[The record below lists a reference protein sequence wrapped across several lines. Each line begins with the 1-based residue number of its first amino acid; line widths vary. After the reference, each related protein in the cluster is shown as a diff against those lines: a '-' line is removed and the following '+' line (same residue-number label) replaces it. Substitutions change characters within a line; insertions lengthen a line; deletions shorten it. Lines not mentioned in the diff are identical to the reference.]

1 MRTRTLTL
9 ALVTL
14 MSGSAIAHAASR
26 RAKPPADLS
35 AVHKPP
41 AAGACG
47 YVQPGVKVCSTLPD
61 GQGAFDVFSFM
72 PAVLYVR
79 TEEPIVR
86 FVPPDPRYFQSDQ
99 RENTVV
105 IIPTKDH
112 LPERT
117 PAILSTRSLT
127 ITLNVRRGSPKSAD
141 TQLTI
146 LDPSRSRRS
155 ADVALAV
162 SESEQRLEPR
172 ITDRVRSVDLVGLAD
187 SGADVRAARGKTIA
201 RNAALIVL
209 RAKDVVRIGSR
220 RFLLFSVQNRSGDPF
235 QLSAVQLWN
244 GDAQVT
250 GSWRASKDMVASSEE
265 VGAALELPASLPRVA
280 KLRLRV
286 EEADPKRSI
295 ELSGVEIR

>member
-1 MRTRTLTL
+1 MRTFTL
-9 ALVTL
+9 ALIAI
-14 MSGSAIAHAASR
+14 MAASAIGHAGSR
-26 RAKPPADLS
+26 RAKAAADLS

-61 GQGAFDVFSFM
+61 GQGAFDVFSFT

-127 ITLNVRRGSPKSAD
+127 ITLNVRRGSPRSAD

-162 SESEQRLEPR
+162 SESEQKLEPR
-172 ITDRVRSVDLVGLAD
+172 IRERIRAAELAGLAEG
-187 SGADVRAARGKTIA
+187 GAEIRAARGKTIA
-201 RNAALIVL
+201 RNGALIVL
-209 RAKDVVRIGSR
+209 RAKDVVRIGAR
-220 RFLLFSVQNRSGDPF
+220 RFLLFTIQNRSGDPF

-244 GDAQVT
+244 GDAQVA
-250 GSWRASKDMVASSEE
+250 GSWRAAKDTVPSAEE
-265 VGAALELPASLPRVA
+265 VGAAVELPESLPRVA

-286 EEADPKRSI
+286 DEADPKRGI

>member
-1 MRTRTLTL
+1 MR
-9 ALVTL
+9 AILVVFASL
-14 MSGSAIAHAASR
+14 IWLPASSQAAS
-26 RAKPPADLS
+26 KPT
-35 AVHKPP
+35 KP
-41 AAGACG
+41 AAGLSARKPPPAGACS

-105 IIPTKDH
+105 IIPIKDRI
-112 LPERT
+112 PERT
-117 PAILSTRSLT
+117 PAIISTKSLT

-146 LDPSRSRRS
+146 LDANRSRRS

-162 SESEQRLEPR
+162 SESEQQLEPR
-172 ITDRVRSVDLVGLAD
+172 IVDRNRSADLMALAD
-187 SGADVRAARGKTIA
+187 TGAEIRAARGKIIS
-201 RNAALIVL
+201 RNAELIIL
-209 RAKDVVRIGSR
+209 RAKDVVRLGTR
-220 RFLLFSVQNRSGDPF
+220 RFLLFSIQNRSADPF
-235 QLSAVQLWN
+235 LLSAVRLWV
-244 GDAQVT
+244 GDKAIFSPWKSAKTTVP
-250 GSWRASKDMVASSEE
+250 VAEE
-265 VGAALELPASLPRVA
+265 VGAAVELPGTLPKVA

-286 EEADPKRSI
+286 EEADPKRGI
-295 ELSGVEIR
+295 ELAGVEIR

>member
-1 MRTRTLTL
+1 MRTLS
-9 ALVTL
+9 LVLITI
-14 MSGSAIAHAASR
+14 IAWTSTGHGASR
-26 RAKPPADLS
+26 RSKQPTEDLS
-35 AVHKPP
+35 SVHKPP
-41 AAGACG
+41 AAGSCG

-127 ITLNVRRGSPKSAD
+127 ITLNVRRGSPRSAD

-146 LDPSRSRRS
+146 LDPSRSRRG

-162 SESEQRLEPR
+162 SESEQKLGPR
-172 ITDRVRSVDLVGLAD
+172 IIDRLRVADLASLAER
-187 SGADVRAARGKTIA
+187 GAEIRAAHGKTIA
-201 RNAALIVL
+201 RNAELIVL
-209 RAKDVVRIGSR
+209 RARDVVRLGNR
-220 RFLLFSVQNRSGDPF
+220 RFLLCSVQNRSAEAFSVTAIHVWQGDQALPAPW
-235 QLSAVQLWN
+235 Q
-244 GDAQVT
+244 
-250 GSWRASKDMVASSEE
+250 ASKTTIGTAEE
-265 VGAALELPASLPRVA
+265 VGAAIELPPTLARVA
-280 KLRLRV
+280 KLRVRV
-286 EEADPKRSI
+286 DEADPKRSI
-295 ELSGVEIR
+295 ELPSVEIR

>member
-1 MRTRTLTL
+1 MRSISLSI
-9 ALVTL
+9 ALLSFFST
-14 MSGSAIAHAASR
+14 AAHANPHRDKA
-26 RAKPPADLS
+26 PADDLS

-61 GQGAFDVFSFM
+61 GQGAFDVYSFM

-105 IIPTKDH
+105 IIPTKDR

-117 PAILSTRSLT
+117 PAILSTKSLT
-127 ITLNVRRGSPKSAD
+127 ITLNVRRGSPKTAD

-155 ADVALAV
+155 ADVALAI
-162 SESEQRLEPR
+162 SESEQQLEPR
-172 ITDRVRSVDLVGLAD
+172 IVSRIRSADLAGLAET
-187 SGADVRAARGKTIA
+187 GAEIHAARGKTIY
-201 RNAALIVL
+201 RNAELIVL
-209 RAKDVVRIGSR
+209 RAKDVVRLGGR
-220 RFLLFSVQNRSGDPF
+220 RFLLFSVQNQSADPF
-235 QLSAVQLWN
+235 LVSGVRLWL
-244 GDAQVT
+244 GDAVLPAT
-250 GSWRASKDMVASSEE
+250 WKTAKSTAAVAEE
-265 VGAALELPASLPRVA
+265 VGGVLELPTSLPRVA
-280 KLRLRV
+280 KLRLRI
-286 EEADPKRSI
+286 EEADPKR
-295 ELSGVEIR
+295 GVELTGIEIR

>member
-1 MRTRTLTL
+1 MRTLTL
-9 ALVTL
+9 ALVTI
-14 MSGSAIAHAASR
+14 MAAPAVGNAASR
-26 RAKPPADLS
+26 RAKPSSDLS

-41 AAGACG
+41 AAGTCG
-47 YVQPGVKVCSTLPD
+47 YVQPGVKLCSTLPD

-127 ITLNVRRGSPKSAD
+127 ITLNVLRGSPRSAD

-162 SESEQRLEPR
+162 SESEQKLEPR
-172 ITDRVRSVDLVGLAD
+172 IRERIRAVDLVGLAEG
-187 SGADVRAARGKTIA
+187 GAEIRAARGRTIA
-201 RNAALIVL
+201 RNAALVVL
-209 RAKDVVRIGSR
+209 RAKDVVRIGTR
-220 RFLLFSVQNRSGDPF
+220 RFLLFSVQNRSGEPF
-235 QLSAVQLWN
+235 QLAAVQLWN
-244 GDAQVT
+244 GDGKVD
-250 GSWRASKDMVASSEE
+250 GSWRATKDTVASAEE

-286 EEADPKRSI
+286 EETDPKRGI
-295 ELSGVEIR
+295 ELNGIEIR

>member
-1 MRTRTLTL
+1 MRTLTL
-9 ALVTL
+9 ALISIMAL
-14 MSGSAIAHAASR
+14 PHAAFAASR
-26 RAKPPADLS
+26 RGKQPPEDLS
-35 AVHKPP
+35 SVHKPP

-105 IIPTKDH
+105 IIPIKDH

-127 ITLNVRRGSPKSAD
+127 ITLNVRRGSPRSAD

-146 LDPSRSRRS
+146 LDPSRSRRG

-162 SESEQRLEPR
+162 SESEQKLGPR
-172 ITDRVRSVDLVGLAD
+172 IIDRLRVTDLTALAER
-187 SGADVRAARGKTIA
+187 GAEIRAARGKTIA
-201 RNAALIVL
+201 RNAELIVL
-209 RAKDVVRIGSR
+209 RAKDVVRLGNR
-220 RFLLFSVQNRSGDPF
+220 RFLLCSVQNRSSETFAVTAIHLWHGDQP
-235 QLSAVQLWN
+235 LSAPWQ
-244 GDAQVT
+244 
-250 GSWRASKDMVASSEE
+250 ASKTTIASAEE
-265 VGAALELPASLPRVA
+265 VGAAIELPPTLPRVA

-286 EEADPKRSI
+286 DEADPKRSI
-295 ELSGVEIR
+295 ELPSVEIR